1 MAIKKRLFRNKPS
14 FNDFG
19 IYTYDGDGVEY
30 TDSDSVPIAYD
41 KFIDKDLYT
50 NSVGNPLNEAV
61 VDSKMINSTNS
72 AVDDLKFL
80 GDTSVQINNL
90 MIKNRGVTSRI
101 NDVFFRLF
109 IFSSAYYNP
118 IEEETGEYKS
128 YYDIVGFSS
137 VYYNPI
143 GETGEYKSY
152 YEIVEDLQGDYNDS
166 WFYSQNGPNY
176 SEGGEPGDF
185 PGVSGLKIIKGFDM
199 TNAGPNDET
208 GGNGTI
214 ASFDVWDNQYST
226 FNPAKS
232 LLKTGATV
240 TGAAGDT
247 LNLSFSENEQYDDL
261 TTIFQ
266 EDGAYNPIYI
276 AIHMDGDQNPR
287 HSGDRSRNN
296 TLSLY
301 QFDPRELFNFSGT
314 NLTGIKNNN

>member
-1 MAIKKRLFRNKPS
+1 
-14 FNDFG
+14 
-19 IYTYDGDGVEY
+19 
-30 TDSDSVPIAYD
+30 
-41 KFIDKDLYT
+41 
-50 NSVGNPLNEAV
+50 
-61 VDSKMINSTNS
+61 
-72 AVDDLKFL
+72 
-80 GDTSVQINNL
+80 
-90 MIKNRGVTSRI
+90 IKNRGVTSRI
-101 NDVFFRLF
+101 NDVFFRFF
-109 IFSSAYYNP
+109 IFSSVYYNP

-128 YYDIVGFSS
+128 YYDIVG
-137 VYYNPI
+137 
-143 GETGEYKSY
+143 
-152 YEIVEDLQGDYNDS
+152 DLQGDYSDS

-199 TNAGPNDET
+199 TNAGPTNET
-208 GGNGTI
+208 ENATI

-240 TGAAGDT
+240 TDAAGGT
-247 LNLSFSENEQYDDL
+247 LNLSFSDNEQYDDL

-314 NLTGIKNNN
+314 NLTGKVTTLEWETHTHQTHSTGKKAPAWTAEELKITINTEGSVALVEDGGTYKPPTDYIDLIFDILPPLSSTARENVNESENIDEIII